1 MIILNFSMKSNS
13 FSFSRINFNT
23 LSMLYAQYMALIESS
38 CFLYPQACG
47 NPARIKNDIGSG
59 KPLINFESISCS
71 GLFNNLP
78 FSYIWQKSLP
88 RFDLEIL
95 LLLPIIELLQ
105 QFEDYAKG
113 IASKKGKNV
122 IIRK

>member
-1 MIILNFSMKSNS
+1 MLNESVESFRAVHVLVYSII
-13 FSFSRINFNT
+13 
-23 LSMLYAQYMALIESS
+23 
-38 CFLYPQACG
+38 C
-47 NPARIKNDIGSG
+47 
-59 KPLINFESISCS
+59 
-71 GLFNNLP
+71 LFHI
-78 FSYIWQKSLP
+78 FGRKSLP